1 MPAILY
7 VGDAWSASWSI
18 CGWLACHL
26 AKYDVEVRSI
36 FLYRPE
42 TKTEIKQVSP
52 SGRVPVLVDGTT
64 VVWDSMAIAE
74 YLWELNPKGQIWPQD
89 FQARCHARCIAAE
102 VHREFEEVRV
112 AMPMNLVKRW
122 PIRNGLPSIATRMN
136 GPGVK
141 GGHEGVRQGLL
152 RMEEIWRDCRGKYGA
167 SGPYLFGADYT
178 FVDALFAPMV
188 SRYVT
193 YGIEAADDVAPYI
206 EASMTYPP
214 MQDWMERAQKD
225 AETVGLDVAMA
236 FP

>member
-18 CGWLACHL
+18 CGWLACRL
-26 AKYDVEVRSI
+26 ANLEVEVKSI

-42 TKTEIKQVSP
+42 TKGEIKAVSP
-52 SGRVPVLVDGTT
+52 SGKLPVLLDGET
-64 VVWDSMAIAE
+64 VIWDSMAIAE
-74 YLWELNPKGQIWPQD
+74 YLWELNPQGHIWPHD
-89 FQARCHARCIAAE
+89 FAARCHARCIAAE

-122 PIRNGLPSIATRMN
+122 PIRNGLPSIDTRMN

-141 GGHEGVRQGLL
+141 GGHQGVRQGLL
-152 RMEEIWRDCRGKYGA
+152 RMEEIWRDCRERYGA
-167 SGPYLFGADYT
+167 GGPYLFGAQYN

-188 SRYVT
+188 SRFVT
-193 YGIEAADDVAPYI
+193 YDVKAANDVAPYI
-206 EASMTYPP
+206 DANIDYPP
-214 MQDWMERAQKD
+214 MQEWMARAESD
-225 AETVGLDVAMA
+225 AEVVGREVAMA